1 MSVARL
7 TPLALLLVLAGC
19 GSHAQ
24 EVATTATHA
33 ATAAP
38 QAATATPNAPKAPA
52 VVIPAGSGHLAG
64 MARRGGLVL
73 RDKPGGRVIAHLKSR
88 TEWGSPTVVWSV
100 ARRGPWLGVVATS
113 LRNNQVGWLDVR
125 RDRPRLWRSKLTLI
139 ADLSQRTLELRRGGR
154 LVRRMQVGIGSP
166 ATPTP
171 VGRFAVTDK
180 LLPEPSLSYYGCCLL
195 ALSGHQAHLR
205 PGWAGGDRIAIHG
218 GGSTSTAASAGCLHA
233 SDTDL
238 EMLMRRIPLGTP
250 VYIRA

>member
-7 TPLALLLVLAGC
+7 APVAVLLVLAGC
-19 GSHAQ
+19 GGHSQ
-24 EVATTATHA
+24 KA
-33 ATAAP
+33 ATIP
-38 QAATATPNAPKAPA
+38 PATATQATPATPAAAAAPTFA
-52 VVIPAGSGHLAG
+52 IPAGSGHLAG

-73 RDKPGGRVIAHLKSR
+73 RDKPGGKVIAHLKSR
-88 TEWGSPTVVWSV
+88 TAWGSPTVVWSV

-125 RDRPRLWRSKLTLI
+125 RDHPRLWRSQFTLI
-139 ADLSQRTLELRRGGR
+139 ADLSQRTLELRHDGR
-154 LVRRMQVGIGSP
+154 LVRRMSVGIGAP

-171 VGRFAVTDK
+171 VGRFTVTDK
-180 LLPEPSLSYYGCCLL
+180 LLPDPGVSYYGCCLL
-195 ALSGHQAHLR
+195 ALSGHQPHLR

-218 GGSTSTAASAGCLHA
+218 SGTLGTAASAGCLHA

-238 EMLMRRIPLGTP
+238 EMLMRRVPLGTP